1 MATYER
7 PEYDTPKGSAIDA
20 ILESSDMMVFWFP
33 SRTKPG
39 CYALKPRWE
48 EYIAEFFP
56 TLEYRQAEDLAML
69 MDPFANGTACV
80 VGSKRELDYWL
91 AEAERK
97 DKEDAAA

>member
-1 MATYER
+1 
-7 PEYDTPKGSAIDA
+7 
-20 ILESSDMMVFWFP
+20 MVFWFP
-33 SRTKPG
+33 SETEPG

-97 DKEDAAA
+97 AERRQRQPRTAAKGGDHTLEQETHNGTNGNG